1 MAHGDFRLVRL
12 PEDCFGDIILE
23 VRQVVYD
30 NNNVPICHGA
40 VYVGSDTIDGVRQ
53 VMGWHQE
60 ALSKPVLTEEDFV
73 GNEADTGVTI
83 IERSE

>member
-12 PEDCFGDIILE
+12 PEDCCGDIVFE
-23 VRQVVYD
+23 VREVVYD
-30 NNNVPICHGA
+30 NNGVPICHGA
-40 VYVGSDTIDGVRQ
+40 VYVGCDTIEGVRR

-60 ALSKPVLTEEDFV
+60 AFSKPVLTEEDFV
-73 GNEADTGVTI
+73 GNYADTGVTI